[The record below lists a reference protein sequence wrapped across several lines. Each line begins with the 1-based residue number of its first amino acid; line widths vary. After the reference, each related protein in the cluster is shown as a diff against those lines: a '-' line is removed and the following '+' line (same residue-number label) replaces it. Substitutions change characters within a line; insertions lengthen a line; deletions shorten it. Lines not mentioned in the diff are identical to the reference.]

1 MSLNPDRS
9 EDNELKIKAL
19 DRIVVRDWHRL
30 DVSQTEE
37 QDIVTTQVALKAEEA
52 CQNGSV
58 QAKIDIEKD
67 EEAAVELGITQS
79 KFTGFKCTET

>member
-37 QDIVTTQVALKAEEA
+37 QDIVTAQIALKVEEA
-52 CQNGSV
+52 CQNGSI

-67 EEAAVELGITQS
+67 EEAAVELGIT
-79 KFTGFKCTET
+79 